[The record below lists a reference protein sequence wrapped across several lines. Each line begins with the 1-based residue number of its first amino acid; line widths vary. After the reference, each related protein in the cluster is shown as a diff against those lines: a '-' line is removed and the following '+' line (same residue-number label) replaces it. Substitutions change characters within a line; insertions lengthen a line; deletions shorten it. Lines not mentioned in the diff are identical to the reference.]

1 MREMCFP
8 VLVDCKAVNQSKSP
22 RVSHTRGLGRRQE
35 GLGAECCCRPRRQ
48 RGSAS
53 SGSELPPPILLGL
66 TLHGWRF
73 RVLTASVCY
82 LRSRVRLFRSGRFV
96 RVQFSCAFLE
106 ASAICRNCT
115 EPGLF
120 HDSPVAMRRHTA
132 ACSRKYFDVGDIS
145 DPLSGPINQH

>member
-1 MREMCFP
+1 MGTVGRGRTLVRRERPRLYNANDSYGIYLKYMREMVFP

-66 TLHGWRF
+66 TL
-73 RVLTASVCY
+73 Y
-82 LRSRVRLFRSGRFV
+82 RVRL
-96 RVQFSCAFLE
+96 RVFALTLC
-106 ASAICRNCT
+106 
-115 EPGLF
+115 
-120 HDSPVAMRRHTA
+120 
-132 ACSRKYFDVGDIS
+132 
-145 DPLSGPINQH
+145 